1 MGAAETLDLSGK
13 DWLTVEEAAHYCGV
27 SNSQFRKNALNY
39 GLSPRRFMGKQLY
52 EKAALYAAIQG
63 AEEWQRFDSTGVAAR
78 PTSTG
83 QKAGTAFAGP
93 LGNLTPVRR
102 REFVPRK
109 KPS

>member
-1 MGAAETLDLSGK
+1 MGAAEKLDLSGK

-27 SNSQFRKNALNY
+27 SNSQFRKNALSY
-39 GLSPRRFMGKQLY
+39 GLNPRRFMGKQLY

-63 AEEWQRFDSTGVAAR
+63 AEEWQRFDSTGVAQR

-83 QKAGTAFAGP
+83 QNAACAFAGP

-102 REFVPRK
+102 GEFVPRK

>member
-1 MGAAETLDLSGK
+1 MGAAENLDLSGK

-27 SNSQFRKNALNY
+27 SNSQFRKNALSY
-39 GLSPRRFMGKQLY
+39 GLTPRRFMGKQLY

-63 AEEWQRFDSTGVAAR
+63 AEEWRRSDFTGVAQR

-83 QKAGTAFAGP
+83 SRAANAFVGP
-93 LGNLTPVRR
+93 LGNLAPVRR
-102 REFVPRK
+102 REYVARK

>member
-1 MGAAETLDLSGK
+1 MGATTQRDLSGK
-13 DWLTVEEAAHYCGV
+13 DWLTVEEAAFYCGV
-27 SNSQFRKNALNY
+27 SNSQFRKNALIY

-63 AEEWQRFDSTGVAAR
+63 AEEWQRFDSTGAAER
-78 PTSTG
+78 HTSTG
-83 QKAGTAFAGP
+83 LKAASAFEGP

>member
-1 MGAAETLDLSGK
+1 MGAAEKLDLSGK

-27 SNSQFRKNALNY
+27 SNSQFRKNALSY
-39 GLSPRRFMGKQLY
+39 GLTPRRFMGKQLY

-63 AEEWQRFDSTGVAAR
+63 EEWQRFDSTGVAQR
-78 PTSTG
+78 PASTG
-83 QKAGTAFAGP
+83 RKAVSAFAGP

-109 KPS
+109 KQS